1 MPFAPIQEALAELR
15 AGRMIIL
22 CDDEARENEGDLVL
36 PAQFVTPEAITFML
50 KQAKGYLCLS
60 LTEHDCDRLELHPQS
75 PLNTTVRGTAFTV
88 SVDLHPRHGGTTGV
102 SARERAACVRMLID
116 PATTPADF
124 VRPGHVNP
132 LRARAGGVLVR
143 TGQTEGSIDLCRLAG
158 LTPAA
163 LIIEIMRDDGEMAR
177 LPDLTAFAKEHNL
190 KMCSVAQ
197 VIQHRLAR
205 ESLVHRLE
213 PHAGLPV
220 VTAAGPF
227 HLLAYESLVDPQP
240 HVVLSLGGVGLP
252 DDSGAVLDQPEPV
265 LVRMHRRSVL
275 GDVFWG
281 TPAAP
286 GPRAQG
292 AHAGSQAVSSGQ
304 RLHAAMRLIQS
315 HGKGVVVYLRPEPDG
330 DSLEHRL
337 TRVRRPLAHDHD
349 TPDLHALY
357 PAAHQPLALP
367 AEHSPRAMR
376 DFGVGCQILRS
387 LGLSKIRLI
396 SGSDTDRPG
405 LEAFGLH
412 IVERVH
418 L

>member
-1 MPFAPIQEALAELR
+1 MPFAPIHEILAELR

-75 PLNTTVRGTAFTV
+75 ALNTTVRGTAFTV

-116 PATTPADF
+116 QATTPADF

-143 TGQTEGSIDLCRLAG
+143 TGQTEGSVDLCRLAG

-177 LPDLTAFAKEHNL
+177 LPDLTAFAAEHNL

-197 VIQHRLAR
+197 IIQHRLAR
-205 ESLVHRLE
+205 ESLVQRVE
-213 PHAGLPV
+213 PHAGVPV
-220 VTAAGPF
+220 HTAAGPF
-227 HLLAYESLVDPQP
+227 HLLAFESLVDPQP

-252 DDSGAVLDQPEPV
+252 DDSGSVPEQAEPV
-265 LVRMHRRSVL
+265 LVRMHRRSLL
-275 GDVFWG
+275 GDVFWRTHAPHDAMAHH
-281 TPAAP
+281 TPHAP
-286 GPRAQG
+286 
-292 AHAGSQAVSSGQ
+292 SSGQ
-304 RLHAAMRLIQS
+304 RLHAAMRMIQS
-315 HGKGVVVYLRPEPDG
+315 NGKGVVVYLRPEPDG
-330 DSLEHRL
+330 DGLEHRL
-337 TRVRRPLAHDHD
+337 ARSRRTHTHPHDHD
-349 TPDLHALY
+349 APDLHALY
-357 PAAHQPLALP
+357 PAAHHPAALATD
-367 AEHSPRAMR
+367 HSPRAMR

-387 LGLSKIRLI
+387 LGLSNIRLI

-412 IVERVH
+412 IVERVP